1 MWTPHH
7 AAHAEQ
13 PSPGLGLSFKEHPG
27 NHMVW
32 LDIRYEP
39 ALSTVRV

>member
-7 AAHAEQ
+7 TA
-13 PSPGLGLSFKEHPG
+13 LKEHPG